1 MQSAGVL
8 ILGHPLIACMLLILF
23 AYFLKRAFIDFYF
36 IFLSECADPV
46 LFKFRLIVARDS
58 TAHVGNFFGSIDYSS
73 VIAEPSY
80 PFSRSFRTFTIECH
94 IVDNCIL
101 AFACH
106 HAFEF
111 YLASEI
117 FPKLADK

>member
-73 VIAEPSY
+73 VIATLSTIAFSPLPVTTRSSFISRPKFFPSLLTSES
-80 PFSRSFRTFTIECH
+80 FSIWFDAR
-94 IVDNCIL
+94 
-101 AFACH
+101 
-106 HAFEF
+106 
-111 YLASEI
+111 
-117 FPKLADK
+117 

>member
-73 VIAEPSY
+73 VIAEPSDQLKG
-80 PFSRSFRTFTIECH
+80 SFRTVTIESQ
-94 IVDNCIL
+94 IG
-101 AFACH
+101 
-106 HAFEF
+106 EQ
-111 YLASEI
+111 
-117 FPKLADK
+117 